1 MVVHADVVGRGVVG
15 LRVEVTQAH
24 HTEVARQ
31 VHFALA
37 LEGQRARAIVRAK
50 ACFQLETSLQAV
62 AQVFHTF
69 ETDARVVVFHRSFGQ
84 IARFLMFDGGVH
96 ATINGH
102 AALGHD
108 SRGTADGHSGQ
119 HQARE
124 FHHVK
129 SLWEE

>member
-1 MVVHADVVGRGVVG
+1 MVVHADVIGRGVVG
-15 LRVEVTQAH
+15 LRVEITQAH

-37 LEGQRARAIVRAK
+37 GEGQGARAVVRVEAS
-50 ACFQLETSLQAV
+50 FQNKTGFQAI
-62 AQVFHTF
+62 AQVFHAF
-69 ETDARVVVFHRSFGQ
+69 ETDARVVVVHAGDGFFTN
-84 IARFLMFDGGVH
+84 LLVLDGGVH
-96 ATINGH
+96 TAINGH

>member
-37 LEGQRARAIVRAK
+37 VEGQRARAVVRAE
-50 ACFQLETSLQAV
+50 ARFQLETGLQAI

-69 ETDARVVVFHRSFGQ
+69 EADARVVVYHAGGFGLLPSFWCSMVVFT
-84 IARFLMFDGGVH
+84 RP
-96 ATINGH
+96 
-102 AALGHD
+102 
-108 SRGTADGHSGQ
+108 
-119 HQARE
+119 
-124 FHHVK
+124 
-129 SLWEE
+129 